1 MADELGTIEVGHL
14 DSRFREEL
22 HKPDDVTRSPVI
34 SVRCGFGRLVASVT
48 GDAGIYDDLSIDLLT
63 DDGRH
68 LQIVTVS
75 CDEAVYDD
83 ENDEPGI
90 CVLVWNGVDEDPAH
104 SRPIHVSDKHSRW
117 Y

>member
-1 MADELGTIEVGHL
+1 MADELGTIEVGKL
-14 DSRFREEL
+14 DGRFREEL
-22 HKPDDVTRSPVI
+22 HVPDDLTRSPLI

-68 LQIVTVS
+68 LQIATVTCNETDGDPRLS
-75 CDEAVYDD
+75 
-83 ENDEPGI
+83 
-90 CVLVWNGVDEDPAH
+90 VLVWDGVDEFVAH
-104 SRPIHVSDKHSRW
+104 EHQVTVDNDSYW